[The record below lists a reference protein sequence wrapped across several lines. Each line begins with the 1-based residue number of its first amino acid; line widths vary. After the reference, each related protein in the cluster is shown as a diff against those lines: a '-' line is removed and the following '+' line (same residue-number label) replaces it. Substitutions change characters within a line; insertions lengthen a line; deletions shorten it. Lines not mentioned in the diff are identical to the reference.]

1 MATRLLSYAVAG
13 FESYGSEQRV
23 TIHPEITF
31 LAGRNN
37 VGKSAMLRA
46 LHAFAKQDPDVRGR
60 EGFRVTY
67 RWSVPSTELAAR
79 LGQHHERVAR
89 LLAPCP
95 ECTLRATFTSFP
107 FNVSLENHPGTEIV
121 IEELEATARAHDP
134 AQSAPAQPAPVRP
147 AVVAW
152 AGEEFLPSN
161 QGVPDL
167 VALATEAAAAV
178 NYVGPRQVSRGRQM
192 LYAQA
197 QLEPDGRNL
206 TQVLYHLSVNHPV
219 TLFRRL
225 IEVIKES
232 FPEIET
238 LGMQVPPDGSNQNQ
252 GEIVVHYSGRPDQPV
267 PLRFCGSGVEQM
279 LALTLGVLTAPG
291 PRIFLI
297 DEPQAYLHPH
307 AERSLL
313 ALFERYPQHQYL
325 IATHSPL
332 LLNSRPLDQSRLVT
346 MEGGQ
351 TVVVEPAAAD
361 EVLDE
366 IGIRAA
372 DLWLADQILWVEG
385 PSDVGAFE
393 ALMERELPPSERA
406 TTSVREMP
414 DSSRFSA
421 RSPKQARATYRFCS
435 SVLSAISPLP
445 VAIRFLF
452 DRDEK
457 TPEVISAINESS
469 GNRALFLP
477 VRELENLF
485 LDADFVETAIRA
497 RCGDLEIALPN
508 EGAVKARFH
517 ELLADVE
524 NTELY
529 ASRPSKEESRLV
541 EIRGSR
547 LLGQLYHE
555 FTNSEY
561 RKTTDGRA
569 LTELALDNAS
579 QLLEPLRDVLRSLK
593 SDEAH

>member
-1 MATRLLSYAVAG
+1 VAPRLLSYAVAG
-13 FESYGSEQRV
+13 FESYESEQRV

-46 LHAFAKQDPDVRGR
+46 LHAFAKQDPDVRAR
-60 EGFRVTY
+60 AGFRVTY
-67 RWSVPSTELAAR
+67 RWSVPSSELAAR
-79 LGQHHERVAR
+79 LGQHQERVAR
-89 LLAPCP
+89 LLSPHP

-107 FNVSLENHPGTEIV
+107 FNVSLENHPGTQIL
-121 IEELEATARAHDP
+121 IEELGATAR
-134 AQSAPAQPAPVRP
+134 SADPAQPAPARP

-161 QGVPDL
+161 QGVADL
-167 VALATEAAAAV
+167 IALATDAAAAV

-219 TLFRRL
+219 TRFRRL

-238 LGMQVPPDGSNQNQ
+238 LGVQVPPDGSNQNQ
-252 GEIVVHYSGRPDQPV
+252 GEIVVHYSGRPDEPV

-279 LALTLGVLTAPG
+279 LALTLGVLTASG

-313 ALFERYPQHQYL
+313 ALFERHPQHQYL

-351 TVVVEPAAAD
+351 TVVVEPTAAD
-361 EVLDE
+361 ELLDE

-393 ALMERELPPSERA
+393 ALMERELSPSKRA
-406 TTSVREMP
+406 ATSVREMP

-421 RSPKQARATYRFCS
+421 RSSKQATATYRFCS
-435 SVLSAISPLP
+435 SVVSAISPLP

-457 TPEVISAINESS
+457 SPDVISAIKQSS

-477 VRELENLF
+477 VRELENLLLDGDF
-485 LDADFVETAIRA
+485 LETAIRA
-497 RCGDLEIALPN
+497 RCEDLEIATPN
-508 EGAVKARFH
+508 EG
-517 ELLADVE
+517 EL
-524 NTELY
+524 
-529 ASRPSKEESRLV
+529 K
-541 EIRGSR
+541 
-547 LLGQLYHE
+547 
-555 FTNSEY
+555 
-561 RKTTDGRA
+561 
-569 LTELALDNAS
+569 LDF
-579 QLLEPLRDVLRSLK
+579 K
-593 SDEAH
+593 S